1 MTRVFPSLMIA
12 ALVALVLSPTVGG
25 YLARAT
31 LTLPYALVTGE
42 PVNVDIWGGWFF
54 DLQ

>member
-1 MTRVFPSLMIA
+1 MSRLFPSLMIA

-25 YLARAT
+25 YLARAAI
-31 LTLPYALVTGE
+31 TLPYALATGE

>member
-12 ALVALVLSPTVGG
+12 APVALILSPTVGG

-31 LTLPYALVTGE
+31 LTLPYALVTGD
-42 PVNVDIWGGWFF
+42 PVNVDIWGCNPS
-54 DLQ
+54 

>member
-1 MTRVFPSLMIA
+1 
-12 ALVALVLSPTVGG
+12 LSCRQPWAVISR
-25 YLARAT
+25 AR